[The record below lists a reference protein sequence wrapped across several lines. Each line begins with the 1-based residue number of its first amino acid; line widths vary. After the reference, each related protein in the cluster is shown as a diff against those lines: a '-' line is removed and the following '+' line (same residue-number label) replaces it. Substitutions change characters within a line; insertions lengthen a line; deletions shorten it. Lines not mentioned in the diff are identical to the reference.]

1 MSSTAAAASSALSPF
16 RHGVFRRVWIANV
29 VSQFGGLIQVVG
41 ASWMMLS
48 IADSPGMVTLVQS
61 STTMPIVIFALVAGA
76 LADNFDRRG
85 IMIAAQVFMLLVSAV
100 LAACTWLGLIT
111 PWVLLAFTF
120 LIGCGAAF
128 NGPSWQASVAEMVP
142 REDLPTAVALNSMGF
157 NIARS
162 LGPALGGFI
171 VALAGAVGAFALNA
185 VSYLGIIG
193 VLVRWRRPREER
205 LLPRERI
212 GTAMRVGVRYVLMSP
227 DIKHTLLRALVFGLG
242 ASGLMSLMPLVARD
256 LVSGG
261 SVSYGLILGAFGAG
275 AVGGALLAHRLR
287 LSFSNEAIVRIA
299 LFSYAFAAIGS
310 AASRWLPL
318 TLGLQLFGGAGWV
331 LALSTFNVTV
341 QTSAPRWVVGRALSL
356 YQMLA
361 FTGLAG
367 GSWFW
372 GIATNELGISQAL
385 LGSAI
390 VLLVCI
396 AMGWR
401 YAQPETGALDLDLA
415 RRWQEPEVALDI
427 EPRSGP
433 VVVSV
438 EYRIREAD
446 VLAFLAA
453 MSERRR
459 IRRRDGA
466 RHWTLLRD
474 LEEPELWVERFDCAT
489 WLDYVRQA
497 QRVTKDD
504 ARLIDTV
511 LALHQGPGKPR
522 VRRLIERQ
530 TSSPPGAVTPRARVM
545 TGTTTDPGGQS

>member
-1 MSSTAAAASSALSPF
+1 MSATATAASSALSPF
-16 RHGVFRRVWIANV
+16 RHGIFRRVWIANV

-85 IMIAAQVFMLLVSAV
+85 IMVAAQLFMLLVSAA
-100 LAACTWLGLIT
+100 LAACTYLGLIT
-111 PWVLLAFTF
+111 PWLLLTFTF

-185 VSYLGIIG
+185 LTYLGIIG
-193 VLVRWRRPREER
+193 VLLRWRRPREER

-227 DIKHTLLRALVFGLG
+227 NIKHTLLRALIFGLG
-242 ASGLMSLMPLVARD
+242 ASGLMSLMPLIARD
-256 LVSGG
+256 LVRGG

-275 AVGGALLAHRLR
+275 AVGGAFLAHRLR
-287 LSFSNEAIVRIA
+287 LSFSNEAIVRLA
-299 LFSYAFAAIGS
+299 LISYALAAIGS
-310 AASRWLPL
+310 ALSHWLPL
-318 TLGLQLFGGAGWV
+318 TLVLQLFGGAGWV

-372 GIATNELGISQAL
+372 GVATNDIGISQAL
-385 LGSAI
+385 LASAV

-396 AMGWR
+396 ALGWR
-401 YAQPETGALDLDLA
+401 YAQPETGVLDLDLA
-415 RRWQEPEVALDI
+415 RRWQEPEIALDI
-427 EPRSGP
+427 EQRSGP
-433 VVVSV
+433 IVVSV
-438 EYRIREAD
+438 EYRIRDDD

-453 MSERRR
+453 MAERRR

-474 LEEPELWVERFDCAT
+474 LEEPELWIERFDCAT

-497 QRVTKDD
+497 QRMTKDD
-504 ARLIDTV
+504 ARLLDTL

-530 TSSPPGAVTPRARVM
+530 TSSPPGVVTPRARVM
-545 TGTTTDPGGQS
+545 TGTTTDAGRQS